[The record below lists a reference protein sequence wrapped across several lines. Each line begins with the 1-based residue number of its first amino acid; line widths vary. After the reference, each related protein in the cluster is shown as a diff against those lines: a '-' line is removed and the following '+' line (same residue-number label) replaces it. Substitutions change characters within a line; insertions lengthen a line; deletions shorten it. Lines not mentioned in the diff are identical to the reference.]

1 MNHDFIFNNPFYLK
15 IIHTIII
22 TAVILLLKKIARN
35 KFIIPS
41 DIDIQAKRK
50 WVVTTKNISFFIWF
64 FALIIIW
71 IDQLQAVGATLVLF
85 AAAFVVATKEFILNI
100 IGYIY
105 RTGTKSFSTGDR
117 IEINSIRGD
126 VLDQNITGVTLMEV
140 GSGVK
145 THQYTG
151 SSVFI
156 PNAVFLSAPVKNE
169 TVMGGEY
176 VFHII
181 TVNLKMEDDW
191 IDAEKALIDSAREAC
206 APYLEYAIKQM
217 TYISKKHALDQP
229 GVEPRVNI
237 QIPEHDKITL
247 QLRMP
252 VPSKRRGRI
261 EGEVLR
267 KYLMKKAEYKKKKL
281 KFKMK
286 NVLIPKLIV
295 SYF

>member
-1 MNHDFIFNNPFYLK
+1 MSHDFIFNNPFYLK

-267 KYLMKKAEYKKKKL
+267 KYLMKKAEYKKKETKVQNE
-281 KFKMK
+281 KCTHT
-286 NVLIPKLIV
+286 
-295 SYF
+295 

>member
-1 MNHDFIFNNPFYLK
+1 MNYEIIFNNPFYLK
-15 IIHTIII
+15 ILHTIII
-22 TAVILLLKKIARN
+22 TAIVLILKKIAKN
-35 KFIIPS
+35 KLILPS
-41 DIDIQAKRK
+41 EIDVQIKRK
-50 WVVTTKNISFFIWF
+50 WVVTSKNIAFFIWF

-100 IGYIY
+100 IGYLY
-105 RTGTKSFSTGDR
+105 RSGAKAFSIGDR

-140 GSGVK
+140 GSGFK

-151 SSVFI
+151 SSVFV

-169 TVMGGEY
+169 TIMGGQY

-181 TVNLKMEDDW
+181 TVNLKMDDDW
-191 IDAEKALIDSAREAC
+191 ISAEKALLESAREVC
-206 APYLEYAIKQM
+206 APYLEYAVKQM
-217 TYISKKHALDQP
+217 IYLSKKHALDQP
-229 GVEPRVNI
+229 GVEPRINI

-267 KYLMKKAEYKKKKL
+267 KYLSKRTSEKKE
-281 KFKMK
+281 
-286 NVLIPKLIV
+286 
-295 SYF
+295 